1 MGKNK
6 VIQFTAQEL
15 RELASWLDETGLG
28 EVRINPN
35 NMYVRGVERT
45 TSVEGY
51 GYGQLASNY
60 SNDAVEVCT
69 FYRKK

>member
-1 MGKNK
+1 MRKNK

-15 RELASWLDETGLG
+15 RELASWLDETGLN
-28 EVRINPN
+28 EVRINPD

-51 GYGQLASNY
+51 GYGQLANNH
-60 SNDAVEVCT
+60 SNDEMDICT
-69 FYRKK
+69 FYRK